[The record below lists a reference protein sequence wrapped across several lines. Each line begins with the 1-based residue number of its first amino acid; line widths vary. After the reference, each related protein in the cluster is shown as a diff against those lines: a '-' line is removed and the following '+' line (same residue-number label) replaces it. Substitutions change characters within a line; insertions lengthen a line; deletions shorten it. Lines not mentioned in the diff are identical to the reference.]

1 MEEKRTGKVLSALK
15 PARAKF
21 HSGRHVRRNIGGGK
35 SKMVPHAPHPKLTA
49 EENKFLRGSKESL
62 HAFAKRLGLPA
73 PGRGEAA
80 NETKYYK
87 RIGLNVSP
95 IMRGRYGRSHVAKKV
110 NERNKS
116 IAKQLAHAGKEKVNT
131 TKGNRESTKVYNRRI
146 KAEQD
151 RIKRLHAAVKYTA
164 PKPKPKPK
172 PALTATWNI
181 KGNSS
186 MAKSKAPKAKTT
198 AQIQAEAD
206 RALVAADPRK
216 NVAKTRENY
225 DTPDK
230 LIQQV
235 AAPTDVK
242 AQTVDAPDMAPTATV
257 GQTAITQGVPGAE
270 ATEMTAAKVG
280 DIGSTK
286 AATGTVSQIAEA
298 DAPELSE
305 RAETVARDT
314 RAEQAAKAQAQ
325 DFEISDGSYVD
336 KVTGKVARVAPTPEA
351 EAAQREAILGEAA
364 KSGEAAQI
372 VETLGYNAAQVR
384 TVKGSAAKGA
394 AAEMLAVVGELPP
407 ELTAT
412 IVENPVE
419 VEGIIDEQPVEVR
432 EAVAALP
439 TEALV
444 SSQMETLLAGMEDG
458 EIPAWARPA
467 LSAVEKKL
475 AARGMSR
482 SSVGRDALF
491 NSIIQSAMP
500 IAQSNAQAL
509 QQRAAQNLTNQQ
521 QANILEANLN
531 SQRRL
536 QNVANRQTAASQTA
550 QNAQQ
555 MAALQSQFSQDTM
568 IQSAA
573 QQQQMRMQ
581 NLQNQQQAAVENVRN
596 RQQSNLTNLGNEQ
609 QVELAN
615 LQYEY
620 NTNAAN
626 MSATNQQRLV
636 EMQTAAEFLS
646 KNADLAQQMS
656 LANLSN
662 DQQMRLAN
670 LSALNAAGADNLN
683 AEQQTELANLNKQM
697 QTNITQANIA
707 SQMNVSQLNADQ
719 QRAIQNATMVAN
731 VDMSKFNAEQQVVLA
746 NSKFMQTMVQAEFSA
761 DQQAMLQNATALA
774 SMDLAAADQQTKLA
788 ITNAQNFLQMDMTN
802 LSNKQQ
808 AIMFDQQSRHQT
820 LLSNQSAENAARQ
833 FNAATQ
839 TDVDKFM
846 SNLSATV
853 KQQNAA
859 QLNAMRQFNVTEV
872 NRQAAIK
879 AGNQL
884 EAEKATA
891 QLKADVEKF
900 NEQVD
905 LQRDQWNAANAQAV
919 EQSNIAWR
927 RQANTINTAAQNA
940 ANQQHAQNVFN
951 LNNMELA
958 QLWQQLRDESS
969 YLNSSYENEQNRK
982 TQLYA
987 TAIGNEAGGASGRTN
1002 LNTLITKINGIY
1014 K

>member
-15 PARAKF
+15 SSRAKF
-21 HSGRHVRRNIGGGK
+21 HDGGHARHPRHKNW
-35 SKMVPHAPHPKLTA
+35 MPHAPHPKLNA
-49 EENKFLRGSKESL
+49 AQQKFLKKAGESDAAFSK
-62 HAFAKRLGLPA
+62 RTGLPA
-73 PGRGEAA
+73 
-80 NETKYYK
+80 
-87 RIGLNVSP
+87 
-95 IMRGRYGRSHVAKKV
+95 RGRKETVAQYAARLGVTAPAAPLRGRSTRKQQETYTQNVYTTIARKFGAAAEGKDTSNLFNLPKSTTRRRGRPPSRKMKERAARAAAAQKK
-110 NERNKS
+110 
-116 IAKQLAHAGKEKVNT
+116 AF
-131 TKGNRESTKVYNRRI
+131 ESAF
-146 KAEQD
+146 KAA
-151 RIKRLHAAVKYTA
+151 RKITA
-164 PKPKPKPK
+164 PKPTP
-172 PALTATWNI
+172 TATWNI

-242 AQTVDAPDMAPTATV
+242 AQTVDAPDMAPAATV
-257 GQTAITQGVPGAE
+257 GQTAVTQGVPGAE

-280 DIGSTK
+280 GIGPTK

-314 RAEQAAKAQAQ
+314 RAEQAAKAQVQ
-325 DFEISDGSYVD
+325 DFEISEGSYVD
-336 KVTGKVARVAPTPEA
+336 KVTGKVTRVAPTPEA
-351 EAAQREAILGEAA
+351 EAQQREAILGTPAPE
-364 KSGEAAQI
+364 GEAAQI
-372 VETLGYNAAQVR
+372 MSMYEYNEMQNRAIQGAQAKDKAIKELKR
-384 TVKGSAAKGA
+384 KGLKDDEIAKQL
-394 AAEMLAVVGELPP
+394 AENPELIADQIEELP
-407 ELTAT
+407 ET
-412 IVENPVE
+412 IKTTLS
-419 VEGIIDEQPVEVR
+419 G
-432 EAVAALP
+432 LP
-439 TEALV
+439 KEALV
-444 SSQMETLLAGMEDG
+444 SVQMESLMAGMEEG
-458 EIPAWARPA
+458 EVPAWARPA
-467 LSAVEKKL
+467 LASVERKL

-482 SSVGRDALF
+482 STVGRDALF
-491 NSIIQSAMP
+491 NSIIQSAIP
-500 IAQSNAQAL
+500 LAQSNAQAI
-509 QQRAAQNLTNQQ
+509 Q
-521 QANILEANLN
+521 EA
-531 SQRRL
+531 
-536 QNVANRQTAASQTA
+536 T
-550 QNAQQ
+550 
-555 MAALQSQFSQDTM
+555 SQDKQ
-568 IQSAA
+568 IASSFLAKNA
-573 QQQQMRMQ
+573 EFQQQMD
-581 NLQNQQQAAVENVRN
+581 
-596 RQQSNLTNLGNEQ
+596 
-609 QVELAN
+609 LAN
-615 LQYEY
+615 
-620 NTNAAN
+620 
-626 MSATNQQRLV
+626 M
-636 EMQTAAEFLS
+636 
-646 KNADLAQQMS
+646 
-656 LANLSN
+656 SN

-670 LSALNAAGADNLN
+670 LSALNAASADNLN
-683 AEQQTELANLNKQM
+683 AAQQTELANLNARM

-707 SQMNVSQLNADQ
+707 AQMGVAQLNVDQ
-719 QRAIQNATMVAN
+719 QRAVQNASMVAN
-731 VDMSKFNAEQQVVLA
+731 VDMTKFNAEQQVELA
-746 NSKFMQTMVQAEFSA
+746 NSRFMQTMVQTEFNA
-761 DQQAMLQNATALA
+761 DQQTMLQNATALA
-774 SMDLAAADQQTKLA
+774 SMDLATADQQTKLA

-808 AIMFDQQSRHQT
+808 AIMFDQQSRQQT

-833 FNAATQ
+833 FNAASQ

-846 SNLSATV
+846 SNLSATI

-859 QLNAMRQFNVTEV
+859 QINAMRQFNATEV
-872 NRQAAIK
+872 NRQEAIK